1 MSDDPFDS
9 GGKTVIRPNPGGALG
24 RKVPEGGAPAQPVAP
39 PPKPVKRPMPQPD
52 ADKTVIG
59 GAMPA
64 AGNRVAP
71 SMPGAGP
78 ASATDDWL
86 RGPDPRNTFF
96 PEKKEAPAPIDDSQ
110 KIPLEVALNAEQYRD
125 LKGSNPITTA
135 AGPLLV
141 LLGRL
146 RLMIIDMHAV
156 PLMEH
161 VADEINDFERKV
173 LEAGVD
179 KHDADVAKYALC
191 GTADDIVQN
200 LPGTD
205 RHVWMQYSM
214 LARFFQ
220 VRTSG
225 VGFFEELNK
234 VLANPAARYDL
245 LELMHACLSLGFEG
259 QHRGQAGGDAELSR
273 IRRDVYLALRQVRAR
288 NDEDISPRWR
298 GVALAMRR
306 AGGALPLWAIMG
318 IVAAVLV
325 GLFFLLRFLL
335 GSDAGDVTD
344 EMLALHPDQQVTI
357 NRPAFTPFT
366 GPDFNQ
372 TTQLERI
379 REALSDDIAAGGV
392 DVTSAGESI
401 IVNVNNLVL
410 FASGSADTKEEF
422 AEVGER
428 IAVALDKEPG
438 PVNVTGHT
446 DSVKLRGTGR
456 FKSNFDL
463 SVARAKSVAAVLAT
477 KLENPDRI
485 VVEGK
490 GANEPIA
497 DNKTKE
503 GRAKNRR
510 VEITIPREETL
521 E

>member
-24 RKVPEGGAPAQPVAP
+24 RKVPNAPAAP
-39 PPKPVKRPMPQPD
+39 PAPQPPPAKRPLPPVD
-52 ADKTVIG
+52 NDKTVIG
-59 GAMPA
+59 GAMPP
-64 AGNRVAP
+64 GGGRVAP
-71 SMPGAGP
+71 AMPGAGP
-78 ASATDDWL
+78 AAGGGDDWL

-96 PEKKEAPAPIDDSQ
+96 PEKKEAPKPIDASQ

-161 VADEINDFERKV
+161 VAGEINDFERKV
-173 LEAGVD
+173 SEAGVS
-179 KHDADVAKYALC
+179 KHDADVAKYVLC

-259 QHRGQAGGDAELSR
+259 QFRGQAGGDAELSR
-273 IRRDVYLALRQVRAR
+273 IRRDVYQALRQVRAR

-306 AGGALPLWAIMG
+306 AGGALPLWAILGMA
-318 IVAAVLV
+318 AAVLV

-335 GSDAGDVTD
+335 GSDAGDISD

-366 GPDFNQ
+366 GPDHGD

-379 REALSDDIAAGGV
+379 REALSDDIASGGV
-392 DVTSAGESI
+392 DVTSAGEFI

-410 FASGSADTKEEF
+410 FASGSADTRKEF

-428 IAVALDKEPG
+428 IAEALNKEPG

-446 DSVKLRGTGR
+446 DNIKLRGTGR

-463 SVARAKSVAAVLAT
+463 SVARAKSVSAVLSS
-477 KLENPDRI
+477 KLDDPTRI

-490 GANEPIA
+490 GKDEPIA

-503 GRAKNRR
+503 GRAQNRR

-521 E
+521 Q

>member
-1 MSDDPFDS
+1 MADDPFDS

-24 RKVPEGGAPAQPVAP
+24 RKVPDAPAAPPAP
-39 PPKPVKRPMPQPD
+39 PPRPAKRPLPPAD
-52 ADKTVIG
+52 NDKTVIG
-59 GAMPA
+59 GASPV

-71 SMPGAGP
+71 SMPGAGA
-78 ASATDDWL
+78 ASPGTDDWL

-96 PEKKEAPAPIDDSQ
+96 PEKKEAPKPIDASQ
-110 KIPLEVALNAEQYRD
+110 KIPLDVALNAEQYRD
-125 LKGSNPITTA
+125 LKGSNVITTA

-146 RLMIIDMHAV
+146 RLMIIDMQAI

-161 VADEINDFERKV
+161 VADEINNFERKV

-179 KHDADVAKYALC
+179 KLDADVAKYVLC

-259 QHRGQAGGDAELSR
+259 QYRGQAGGDAELSR
-273 IRRDVYLALRQVRAR
+273 IRRDVYQALRQVRAR
-288 NDEDISPRWR
+288 NNEDISPRWR

-306 AGGALPLWAIMG
+306 AGGALPLWAIIG
-318 IVAAVLV
+318 IAAAVLV

-335 GSDAGDVTD
+335 GSDAGSIAD
-344 EMLALHPDQQVTI
+344 EMLALHPGQQVTI

-366 GPDFNQ
+366 GPDFGQ

-379 REALSDDIAAGGV
+379 QTALSDDIAAGGV
-392 DVTSAGESI
+392 DVASAGEF
-401 IVNVNNLVL
+401 IVVNLNNLVL
-410 FASGSADTKEEF
+410 FASGSADVKKEF
-422 AEVGER
+422 AEIGER
-428 IAVALDKEPG
+428 VALALDKEPG
-438 PVNVTGHT
+438 PVNITGHT

-463 SVARAKSVAAVLAT
+463 SVARAKSVSAVIAS
-477 KLENPDRI
+477 KLEDPSRI

-490 GANEPIA
+490 GADEPIA

-510 VEITIPREETL
+510 VEIVIPREETL
-521 E
+521 K